1 MEEGKMKKKILF
13 SLVVFLVLLGGISYW
28 LRPEPRRKITL
39 AMTYIPNV
47 QFAPWY
53 VAEEKGFFRDEGLEV
68 VFDYRMDIDALQ
80 LVTTGKLDYAI
91 AGGDQV
97 LVARGKGI
105 PVVYLMSLY
114 AQFPP
119 AIIAKAESGIETA
132 ADLKGKTLGLP
143 LYGTNLLAAQAI
155 IKRAGLD
162 EDDVQLVDIGY
173 TQIPSLL
180 EDKVDAVV
188 GFANNEPLK
197 LEAMGVAVNQIN
209 SWDYFSLVGHGL
221 ITGEIKIKN
230 NPDEVGRIVRA
241 SYRGIEYALA
251 HPEETFTI
259 CLKHLS
265 ELGEEQ
271 KAQEWEVL
279 KASMALWENAYTR
292 QHGLGRSPSEDWAD
306 AQQLMVELG
315 LISQPTPVDE
325 IIDFSYLP
333 E

>member
-1 MEEGKMKKKILF
+1 MMKKRLLFGLVALVFLTILGG
-13 SLVVFLVLLGGISYW
+13 VVFW
-28 LRPEPRRKITL
+28 LRPAPQRQVTL

-53 VAEEKGFFRDEGLEV
+53 IAEEKGFFREEGLEV
-68 VFDYRMDIDALQ
+68 IFDYRMDIDALQ
-80 LVTTGKLDYAI
+80 LVATGKLDYAI

-119 AIIAKAESGIETA
+119 AIIAKAEAGIETA
-132 ADLKGKTLGLP
+132 ADLKGKTVGLP
-143 LYGTNLLAAQAI
+143 LYGTNLLAVKAI
-155 IKRAGLD
+155 MKRAGLAD
-162 EDDVQLVDIGY
+162 HDVQLVDIGY

-188 GFANNEPLK
+188 GFANNEPIKLK
-197 LEAMGVAVNQIN
+197 AMGVAVSQIN

-221 ITGEIKIKN
+221 ITGAEKIKN
-230 NPDEVGRIVRA
+230 DPDEVGRLVRA
-241 SYRGIEYALA
+241 SYKGIEYALA
-251 HPEETFTI
+251 HPEETFAI
-259 CLKHLS
+259 CLKYLP

-271 KAQEWEVL
+271 KKQEWEVL
-279 KASMALWENAYTR
+279 KASMALWESAYTR
-292 QHGLGRSPSEDWAD
+292 RYGLGRSNPEDWAD

-315 LISQPTPVDE
+315 LIAKPTPVSE
-325 IIDFSYLP
+325 MIDFSFIP
-333 E
+333 EKQ